1 MLLGEFKQE
10 IIRINNRVNIE
21 VFGQGL
27 KSQRVEILNDK
38 ILIIAHNTRVKI
50 LSMVDRTDNFT
61 TKIMD
66 IALIMEF
73 KERFI
78 AALEESLGI
87 KALAHLKDY
96 DPKTEISVSVTIL
109 EKPVE
114 ELLPNITP
122 KNISKS

>member
-10 IIRINNRVNIE
+10 IIRINNKVNIE

-27 KSQRVEILNDK
+27 KSQRVEVFHDK
-38 ILIIAHNTRVKI
+38 VLIIANNTRVKV
-50 LSMVDRTDNFT
+50 LYLVDRTDNFT

-73 KERFI
+73 KDRFI
-78 AALEESLGI
+78 AALNECLGI
-87 KALAHLKDY
+87 TALAHLKDY

-109 EKPVE
+109 DRPVE
-114 ELLPNITP
+114 ELLPIIEV
-122 KNISKS
+122 KK